1 MKIMFQQENGVTIA
15 LMSGRLDS
23 ATSPGA
29 ERELSEHLARSAG
42 FLMDLGEVEYV
53 SSAGLRVFLMLA
65 KQARISSTA
74 LGLCSL
80 RREVADVFE
89 ISGFSTLF
97 MLFPGREAAVQALAP
112 GKNEHAE

>member
-1 MKIMFQQENGVTIA
+1 MKIVFQNENGVTIA
-15 LMSGRLDS
+15 RLSGRLDS
-23 ATSPGA
+23 ATSPAA
-29 ERELSEHLARSAG
+29 ERELAAELERSDR

-53 SSAGLRVFLMLA
+53 SSAGLRVFLVLA
-65 KQARISSTA
+65 KQARTSVTA

-97 MLFPGREAAVQALAP
+97 TIFPERESGVRALAAG
-112 GKNEHAE
+112 GKNTAG

>member
-1 MKIMFQQENGVTIA
+1 MNIVFQQENGVTVA

-23 ATSPGA
+23 VTSPTA
-29 ERELSEHLARSAG
+29 ERELSAGLERSAG
-42 FLMDLGEVEYV
+42 FLIDLGELEYV

-65 KQARISSTA
+65 KQARASAKA

-80 RREVADVFE
+80 RREVSDVFE

-97 MLFPGREAAVQALAP
+97 TLFPGRAAGIQAFASEESDQ
-112 GKNEHAE
+112 GE